1 MKRNVVA
8 AVLMSIVLLTQS
20 FPVMA
25 DPGVGKTVMDVGAYA
40 TGKQTQNDGNSI
52 ISEEEHRWD
61 TGVMKKKASCTED
74 GVMEFHCVSDGCTAR
89 KEIVIPATGHY
100 WNEGTVIK
108 QPTCTET
115 GTRVKHCTNT
125 ECYAEKTVTIPAKG
139 HGLVEVRN
147 KREAT
152 CTTDGYTG
160 DTYCFS
166 CMQRIETGAVVKAT
180 GHTYGEM
187 AVTRVPTAVK
197 DGERQHTCTK
207 CNHMER
213 FSIERVAATG
223 HLDLE
228 AFPLKVKKSYVLTA
242 TDLAVDDRVVSWRSS
257 DSKIATVTPGGKVTG
272 KKSGAAIIYANLASG
287 KTLRSVV
294 KVQKGNVKTN
304 RISVTDTAVV
314 LKVKKGFQ
322 IKAARFPVTSNE
334 GIVYSSTNK
343 KIVTVSKKGWVMA
356 KKKTGKARICV
367 KSGKTK
373 VYIAVKVIK

>member
-8 AVLMSIVLLTQS
+8 AVLMSIVLVSQS

-25 DPGVGKTVMDVGAYA
+25 YAGAGEIMMDVGGNTAGGQA
-40 TGKQTQNDGNSI
+40 QNDANSI
-52 ISEEEHRWD
+52 ISEEDHRWD
-61 TGVMKKKASCTED
+61 TGVIKKEPSCTKD
-74 GVMEFHCVSDGCTAR
+74 GVMEFHCVSEGCTA
-89 KEIVIPATGHY
+89 KKDIAIPATGHY
-100 WNEGTVIK
+100 WNEGTVVK

-125 ECYAEKTVTIPAKG
+125 ECSAEKTETIPAKG

-147 KREAT
+147 KREVT

-166 CMQRIETGAVVKAT
+166 CMQRIATGVVVKAT

-187 AVTRVPTAVK
+187 AVTRIPTAVK
-197 DGERQHTCTK
+197 DGEQQHVCIK
-207 CNHMER
+207 CNHVER
-213 FSIERVAATG
+213 FPIERVAATG
-223 HLDLE
+223 YLDLE
-228 AFPLKVKKSYVLTA
+228 EFPLKVKKSYVLKA

-257 DSKIATVTPGGKVTG
+257 DNKIATVTPGGKVTG

-287 KTLRSVV
+287 KTLRSIV
-294 KVQKGNVKTN
+294 KVQKGNVKTS

-367 KSGKTK
+367 KSGKKK